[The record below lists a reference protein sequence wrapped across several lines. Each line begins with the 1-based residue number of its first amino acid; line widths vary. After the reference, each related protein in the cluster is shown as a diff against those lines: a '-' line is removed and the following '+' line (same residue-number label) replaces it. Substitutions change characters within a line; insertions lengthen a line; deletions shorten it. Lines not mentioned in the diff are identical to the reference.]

1 MSAIP
6 HKDHSYDQISA
17 IIKECNVLS
26 TVMSKQLQTN
36 NKGRNIFHNQLS
48 KNQRKF
54 SGNQHNNKNTTNLN
68 DFKSLSNDAQGENEP
83 LIYGFIELKT
93 ILMNIKEINEI
104 DSLTILQPF
113 LLVISTSSTSG
124 YITNLALIAINKLLF
139 QLNIL
144 NNDSNDYILAVRQC
158 MVSLTHCRFE
168 GTDQMFDDAV
178 LLKVLELIQKIFLS
192 DFGHILTDSQVYDVL
207 QTVLSLACNKKRTEI
222 LRRAAESTLSDI
234 VTRLMHNLNT
244 LDSTVDDT
252 ILNNNNIIV
261 NDAVFVDKEKKP
273 LIDDLIG
280 SSQKYTALTP
290 QESENKNASEE
301 SLSKELTPEEQA
313 SIEEQIMLEAE
324 IEEQPYGLPVVK
336 DFLSILISLLSPEQ
350 SLKHNYS
357 TKDLAFQLL
366 TIVIEISGRNFPNHP
381 SLMLLLSDSICKN
394 LAYIFKNIL
403 YTKTSLLS
411 SALQLFNVLC
421 SQLGDKVE
429 LQIEFMFNLLLDFI
443 IEDEEASDKKL
454 AKAANDTNRKNVPT
468 QTTSLMKEM
477 IIDSISLLWSI
488 PVSSNSHQNNMN
500 LFTSLF
506 IRYDCRLDRSDLA
519 VYLMN
524 KICKLSLPEM
534 ADSTTE
540 AVPPIC
546 LNGILSFIEYLY
558 DSIVDNGGYTNDLD
572 ELECEDLKTKMKK
585 NQFIK
590 ATEAFNKKPKHG
602 IPKFV
607 EYGFIEEDNDE
618 KIMNFLF
625 EQSNSLNKKTLG
637 EYLGTLE
644 NVDKLKIFI
653 EFFDFTGLKVDEALR
668 VMLTKFRLPG
678 ESQQIERVVDAF
690 SHKYVKDQHYD
701 SRPEIT
707 VSSEEIP
714 EDDYDSMR
722 PDTDTILVL
731 SYSIIMLNTDL
742 HNPQIKKHMS
752 FMDYSLNLKGC
763 YNGDNFPV
771 WYLTKI
777 YESIKFN
784 EIVMPEEHH
793 GNELWFDD
801 KWSNIIT
808 SLNSLNGFQKEY
820 SNKELLRYNRELFT
834 EMAEKI
840 LSVLF
845 EIFHIASDDYIS
857 SMILSALDKCSSL
870 MESFGLKELYN
881 SMIYQLAVSTRLVD
895 LELNEDLAKIKD
907 VIKVNYQY
915 PSVIKYEEE
924 FDDVPFCE
932 VVNEEEGESLTVSKK
947 SILLGKNLKAQLSLI
962 LLFRML
968 KLNTHENFIENE
980 IWKCIVRVLFVLY
993 ESKMIE
999 PDIFRSFQK
1008 YNKLPRLPKPQ
1019 AYNTV
1024 NRKSYE
1030 EGKKNK
1036 SGFFTAVASYLRNGD
1051 LEPTNEEIEI
1061 AEIAFHTIKA
1071 AEVEE
1076 TIRENE
1082 HNYKDMVFLNLI
1094 FDTLKIMKNTVE
1106 NESLRLF
1113 LLEILVALTIS
1124 LENKDKDVNRI
1135 YELLDMKNLT
1145 TNSKSF
1151 TLRVLIYKLDLL
1163 KIDPSSIKNLID
1175 ELLTSNKIYD
1185 DDFYGVKSIGTEAL
1199 KKILF
1204 IVNEDEIS
1212 ILKHENFWRLIRK
1225 FSTFSKNCGMIYDFL
1240 SKMNGLKKFTHI
1252 GSNNFMLLLGLLDEI
1267 SSKGSVGVK
1276 MEHDEDKNI
1285 VEISE
1290 KTIKLTEELITY
1302 IDFEAQDDTLESSE
1316 QLFALIQAITHQC
1329 MNPYKPIREYAQSVL
1344 NNIINGK
1351 EQNLEYKKHLEL
1363 NNFANSAVSPL
1374 LDSLDDMDEKV
1385 QVLSILKTFY
1395 LEQYLENKNVDD
1407 TNYPTILHIF
1417 NKHNSGSDEVE
1428 KLLQDLITEKNELTA

>member
-1 MSAIP
+1 MTANS
-6 HKDHSYDQISA
+6 KKNHSYDQISA

-26 TVMSKQLQTN
+26 TVMSKQLQTTY
-36 NKGRNIFHNQLS
+36 KGRNIFHNQLS

-54 SGNQHNNKNTTNLN
+54 SGNHQNIKNKINLN
-68 DFKSLSNDAQGENEP
+68 DFKSLSNDTQGENEP

-93 ILMNIKEINEI
+93 ILMNIKDLNEI

-124 YITNLALIAINKLLF
+124 YITNLALIAVNKFLF

-144 NNDSNDYILAVRQC
+144 DSASTDYILAVRQC

-178 LLKVLELIQKIFLS
+178 LLKVLELIQKIFVS

-234 VTRLMHNLNT
+234 VTKLMHKVNVIDPT
-244 LDSTVDDT
+244 LSDT
-252 ILNNNNIIV
+252 TSNNNIIV
-261 NDAVFVDKEKKP
+261 NDTVFVDKEKKP

-280 SSQKYTALTP
+280 SSQKYTNLNT
-290 QESENKNASEE
+290 QENENANTSQE
-301 SLSKELTPEEQA
+301 SLSKEITPEDQN
-313 SIEEQIMLEAE
+313 SIEEQNISEDE
-324 IEEQPYGLPVVK
+324 VEEQPYGLPVVK
-336 DFLSILISLLSPEQ
+336 DFISILVSLLSPEQ

-357 TKDLAFQLL
+357 TKNLAFQLL
-366 TIVIEISGRNFPNHP
+366 TIVIEISGRNFPKHP
-381 SLMLLLSDSICKN
+381 NLMLLLSDSICKN

-403 YTKTSLLS
+403 YTKVSLLN

-421 SQLGDKVE
+421 SQLGDKIE
-429 LQIEFMFNLLLDFI
+429 LQLEFMFTLLLDFV
-443 IEDEEASDKKL
+443 IEDSEDSENKYANS
-454 AKAANDTNRKNVPT
+454 NDTNKKHVPT

-488 PVSSNSHQNNMN
+488 PVSSNTHKGNMN

-519 VYLMN
+519 VFLMN
-524 KICKLSLPEM
+524 KMCKLSLPEM
-534 ADSTTE
+534 ANISTE
-540 AVPPIC
+540 AVPPTC

-558 DSIVDNGGYTNDLD
+558 DSIADNGGYTNDLND
-572 ELECEDLKTKMKK
+572 LECEDLQNKMKK

-590 ATEAFNKKPKHG
+590 ATESFNNKPKNG
-602 IPKFV
+602 IPKFI
-607 EYGFIEEDNDE
+607 EYGFIEDNDDE
-618 KIMNFLF
+618 KIMSFLF

-653 EFFDFTGLKVDEALR
+653 EYFNFTGLKVDEALR

-690 SHKYVKDQHYD
+690 SHKYVKDQDYE
-701 SRPEIT
+701 SKENVT
-707 VSSEEIP
+707 TSSEEIP

-752 FMDYSLNLKGC
+752 FIDYSLNLKGC
-763 YNGDNFPV
+763 YNGENFPV
-771 WYLTKI
+771 WYLNKI

-808 SLNSLNGFQKEY
+808 SLNTFNGFQKEY

-840 LSVLF
+840 LPVLF

-857 SMILSALDKCSSL
+857 SMILSALDKCATL
-870 MESFGLKELYN
+870 LENFGLKDLYN

-895 LELNEDLAKIKD
+895 LELSDNLLKIKD
-907 VIKVNYQY
+907 IIQVKYQY
-915 PSVIKYEEE
+915 QSVIKYEED

-932 VVNEEEGESLTVSKK
+932 IINEEEGKSLTVSKK
-947 SILLGKNLKAQLSLI
+947 AILLGKNLKAQLSLI
-962 LLFRML
+962 LLFRMI
-968 KLNTHENFIENE
+968 KLNTHENFVDIE
-980 IWKCIVRVLFVLY
+980 IWKCILRVLFVLY
-993 ESKMIE
+993 ESKMID
-999 PDIFRSFQK
+999 PDIFRAFQK
-1008 YNKLPRLPKPQ
+1008 YNKLPRLPKPH
-1019 AYNTV
+1019 AYNTI
-1024 NRKSYE
+1024 NKKSHE

-1036 SGFFTAVASYLRNGD
+1036 SGFFTAVASYLRNDD
-1051 LEPTNEEIEI
+1051 LEPTDEEIEI
-1061 AEIAFHTIKA
+1061 AEIAFNTIEA

-1076 TIRENE
+1076 TIRENQN
-1082 HNYKDMVFLNLI
+1082 NYKDMVFLNLI
-1094 FDTLKIMKNTVE
+1094 FETLNKISNSVE

-1113 LLEILVALTIS
+1113 LLEILVALSIN
-1124 LENKDKDVNRI
+1124 LETKDNKINRI
-1135 YELLDMKNLT
+1135 YELLDIKHLT
-1145 TNSKSF
+1145 NNSKSF
-1151 TLRVLIYKLDLL
+1151 TLRVLIYKLEIL
-1163 KIDPSSIKNLID
+1163 KIDPSNIKNLID

-1204 IVNEDEIS
+1204 IVNEDD
-1212 ILKHENFWRLIRK
+1212 ILIMKHENFWRLIRK

-1240 SKMNGLKKFTHI
+1240 SKMHDLKKFNHI
-1252 GSNNFMLLLGLLDEI
+1252 GSNNYMLLLGLLDEI

-1276 MEHDEDKNI
+1276 MEHEEDKAI
-1285 VEISE
+1285 VEISK
-1290 KTIKLTEELITY
+1290 KTIKLTEDLIQY
-1302 IDFEAQDDTLESSE
+1302 IDFEANDDTLESSE

-1344 NNIINGK
+1344 NNIINSK
-1351 EQNLEYKKHLEL
+1351 DTQLEYKKHLEL
-1363 NNFANSAVSPL
+1363 NNFANSAISPL
-1374 LDSLDDMDEKV
+1374 LDSLDDIDEKV
-1385 QVLSILKTFY
+1385 NILVILKTFY
-1395 LEQYLENKNVDD
+1395 LDQYLENKHLDH

-1417 NKHNSGSDEVE
+1417 NKHNSGNDAVE
-1428 KLLQDLITEKNELTA
+1428 KLLQDLITEKNEMSA